1 MFRPLFPAL
10 VPKAVDPFWFPVDKP
25 CLDESEISA
34 LEADYNNWA
43 QSVGDKD
50 NAIVP
55 IGKTAQ
61 EHYDEEEEEEEE
73 EEVDDESDTN
83 DDELDTDMVDDRDS
97 ADDIYL
103 ERSLRVNTA
112 VIEDLN
118 IDKKTDE
125 LVGNMERD

>member
-1 MFRPLFPAL
+1 MSRPLFPSL

-97 ADDIYL
+97 TEDFDF
-103 ERSLRVNTA
+103 RGRRNSLNLVDMDAQVTA
-112 VIEDLN
+112 GSSPMWGV
-118 IDKKTDE
+118 
-125 LVGNMERD
+125 

>member
-97 ADDIYL
+97 ADDFDFRGRRNSLNLIYL

-112 VIEDLN
+112 VIE
-118 IDKKTDE
+118 
-125 LVGNMERD
+125 G